1 MKQLVVFLLFFALW
15 LIFSGHFDVLHI
27 SLGFVCCA
35 LVTTWS
41 ADLLFPGGFSL
52 RTLVKVGRFIR
63 FIPWLM
69 YQIVLAN
76 LHVVYLIFRPD
87 RIRPQVV
94 RFKTKLRSDFAKVTL
109 GNSIT
114 LTPGTITMDIVDDE
128 FVVHAVSDK
137 VADGLQN
144 REMELRVGWALL
156 EDDTPGF
163 TDDPPA
169 RPGEKAL
176 N

>member
-1 MKQLVVFLLFFALW
+1 MKRLAVFLLLFALW
-15 LIFSGHFDVLHI
+15 LVFSGHFDVLHI
-27 SLGFVCCA
+27 SLGVVSCA

-41 ADLLFPGGFSL
+41 SDLLFPGGLSL
-52 RTLVKVGRFIR
+52 RTLVIVGRFIR
-63 FIPWLM
+63 FIPWLI

-87 RIRPQVV
+87 RMRPQLV

-109 GNSIT
+109 GNAIT
-114 LTPGTITMDIVDDE
+114 LTPGTITMDIVEDE
-128 FVVHAVSDK
+128 FVVHAVSDQ

-144 REMELRVGWALL
+144 GEMELRVGWALL
-156 EDDTPGF
+156 EGETLGP
-163 TDDPPA
+163 TADPPA
-169 RPGEKAL
+169 RPGEGAR